1 MARIGDL
8 DAARPAPEAPPEDM
22 VRIPGGTFLQGSP
35 ERTLDWLDSEGQA
48 FPRDWFT
55 DETPQTPVTLPDY
68 LIDRHQVTVAQFAAF
83 VSRTGYVTSAE
94 RAGGSMVYGEQ
105 YWEVLEG
112 ACWHRPAGYG
122 SGVRNRD
129 DHPVVHISFEDA
141 EAYARWAGR
150 RLPTESEWERAATG
164 PSYRLWPWG
173 DTWDSRNANTA
184 EHTAGA
190 LGDLDAWRTWWGAIH
205 AAQGPMPQTTPVGAF
220 SPRGDSVDGC
230 ADMTGNVYEWTS
242 TLAHLYAPTTR
253 CDPTIHLVM
262 GRFRVIRGGSWMN
275 FRYQVRCAER
285 LYGDPTGW
293 SNFALGFRCA
303 RDVTA
308 VPDVDDNGR

>member
-1 MARIGDL
+1 MTSVGDL
-8 DAARPAPEAPPEDM
+8 DTAGPAASTAPGEM
-22 VRIPGGTFLQGSP
+22 VRVPGGTFLQGSP
-35 ERTLDWLDSEGQA
+35 DRTLDWLESEGQA

-55 DETPQTPVTLPDY
+55 DETPQLPVTLPDY
-68 LIDRHQVTVAQFAAF
+68 LIDRYPVTVAQFAAF
-83 VSRTGYVTSAE
+83 VARTGYVTSAE
-94 RAGGSMVYGEQ
+94 RSGGSMVYSD
-105 YWEVLEG
+105 YWEIREG

-129 DHPVVHISFEDA
+129 DHPVVHISHLDA

-173 DTWDSRNANTA
+173 DTWDPGNANTA
-184 EHTAGA
+184 EWTGGTFRGLAE
-190 LGDLDAWRTWWGAIH
+190 WREWWSAIH
-205 AAQGPMPQTTPVGAF
+205 AAQGPVPQTTPVGAF

-242 TLAHLYAPTTR
+242 TLAHLYAPETR

-262 GRFRVIRGGSWMN
+262 GRSRVIRGGSWMN

-303 RDVTA
+303 GDAPAAGVEH
-308 VPDVDDNGR
+308 NGR